1 MTWIKTISYEDA
13 KGKLLELY
21 DRIKGPDNNVDN
33 VMIAHSLRPH
43 SMEGHMALYKSVL
56 HNSNN
61 KIPKWFLEAA
71 GVYTSILN
79 SCDYCI
85 EHHFTGMS
93 RLIKNDVRAKKIRSA
108 LETGNM
114 SQIFN
119 PKEYMAL
126 YYVRMITIYPM
137 NIIEDDI
144 DKLYNAGW
152 DDGEILELN
161 QVTSYFNFVNRM
173 VLGLGI
179 TTDGDILGL
188 SPNDSEDQ
196 NNWQHR

>member
-13 KGKLLELY
+13 KGELLELY
-21 DRIKGPDNNVDN
+21 DRIKGPENNVDN

-43 SMEGHMALYKSVL
+43 SMEGHMSIYKSVL
-56 HNSNN
+56 HHPNN

-79 SCDYCI
+79 NCDYCI
-85 EHHFTGMS
+85 QHHFAGMS
-93 RLIKNDVRAKKIRSA
+93 RLLKNDVHAKKIRSA

-114 SQIFN
+114 SKIFN
-119 PKEYMAL
+119 QKECIAL
-126 YYVRMITIYPM
+126 YYVRMLTDYPM

-144 DKLYNAGW
+144 DKLRNAGW

-161 QVTSYFNFVNRM
+161 QVTSYFNYVNRM

-179 TTDGDILGL
+179 NTDGDILGL